1 MSEKLMNE
9 LDIHLVSIFRKFFI
23 KKEKKIEFFYQ
34 PFYIYHKNDIK
45 TFIK

>member
-23 KKEKKIEFFYQ
+23 KKEKKLNFFINL
-34 PFYIYHKNDIK
+34 FIFIIK
-45 TFIK
+45 MILKLL

>member
-1 MSEKLMNE
+1 MNE

-34 PFYIYHKNDIK
+34 SFYIYHKNDIK